1 MDPAVTALVTQV
13 LHDTMQQPAAQQH
26 FNHPVDTVQY
36 PDYHLL
42 VKEPADLGSIAARLA
57 RGGFSSPSEVAA
69 AVARVWTAC
78 RTYNDPASDIVRLAG
93 ALEAAFAQAWARTG
107 LPHSM
112 ATYVAGGGPGPP
124 GPAGAS
130 SPAGAAG
137 GAPRP
142 GPPPARRAAPG
153 KSAGSRAGHPLQ
165 RCLTVV
171 EAALERAPASAG
183 LAAIRDRLAPGQRNG
198 WGTVEYKST
207 AEVLRDLRAASA
219 GPDQPAVVAA
229 WAAEGLGAWAPA
241 PGPTA
246 QGQEA
251 PALGSP
257 TVPSPHS
264 GSEAGPWSAFGA
276 ADATTAAPIEADGPP
291 APPPAHTDSLRTGS
305 LTSSLDLSGVKP
317 GAPGHRGRGKG
328 RAQSLSRCE
337 VCVRQKR
344 GNCGTPLAHKGCLLR
359 PATAAA
365 SGSPRTPGGEGL
377 PAPLRNPL
385 SSLKPGKKGRGAG
398 VNAKVLAKE
407 REAMAAARTLQRKRE
422 AAAEAALQL
431 REAIALEQ
439 EARKFW
445 EEVAEVHARL
455 RQPPETSTQDEAW
468 SPGARFVPA
477 TYTADHAAALQPR
490 WDALREAGAYWA
502 HRCAWQPRPCAA

>member
-1 MDPAVTALVTQV
+1 VAGRTMDPAVTALVTQV

-112 ATYVAGGGPGPP
+112 ATPGGGIEPSGRS
-124 GPAGAS
+124 GRR
-130 SPAGAAG
+130 AG
-137 GAPRP
+137 GAPAAALPDGGGGGAGARP
-142 GPPPARRAAPG
+142 G
-153 KSAGSRAGHPLQ
+153 
-165 RCLTVV
+165 
-171 EAALERAPASAG
+171 SAG

-328 RAQSLSRCE
+328 RAQ
-337 VCVRQKR
+337 
-344 GNCGTPLAHKGCLLR
+344 
-359 PATAAA
+359 
-365 SGSPRTPGGEGL
+365 
-377 PAPLRNPL
+377 
-385 SSLKPGKKGRGAG
+385 
-398 VNAKVLAKE
+398 KVLAKE

>member
-57 RGGFSSPSEVAA
+57 CGGFSSPSEVAA

-112 ATYVAGGGPGPP
+112 ATY
-124 GPAGAS
+124 
-130 SPAGAAG
+130 
-137 GAPRP
+137 
-142 GPPPARRAAPG
+142 
-153 KSAGSRAGHPLQ
+153 SAGSRAGHPLQ

-328 RAQSLSRCE
+328 RAQ
-337 VCVRQKR
+337 
-344 GNCGTPLAHKGCLLR
+344 
-359 PATAAA
+359 
-365 SGSPRTPGGEGL
+365 
-377 PAPLRNPL
+377 
-385 SSLKPGKKGRGAG
+385 
-398 VNAKVLAKE
+398 KVLAKE